1 MMSYRTYFFKISL
14 MTFYLAAL
22 MGCSVVNKRIASK
35 NTYSR
40 DAMNEYRNDSLQM
53 RILFHGNTY
62 FGNAHIKLSEI
73 RSLFDKHAGSSPRKD
88 VILWG
93 EYQAARQPMYLLGSI
108 VHDIDLSKL
117 NEGTSDFGSTYYYVI
132 SYPNDVT
139 LTEAFIPIS
148 GGKYVHLQEMAMYA
162 QNDLTAST
170 RDAELAWKDMLRS
183 LAVGRPVYDEAKG
196 NNQEVTDDDL
206 FEMK

>member
-1 MMSYRTYFFKISL
+1 MMSYRTYFFKMSL
-14 MTFYLAAL
+14 MTFCLAAL
-22 MGCSVVNKRIASK
+22 MSCSAVNKRIASK

-40 DAMNEYRNDSLQM
+40 DAMNEYRNDSLQLRM
-53 RILFHGNTY
+53 LFYGNTY

-73 RSLFDKHAGSSPRKD
+73 RGLFAKHVGSFPRKD

-93 EYQAARQPMYLLGSI
+93 EYQAARQPMYILGSI
-108 VHDIDLSKL
+108 VDDIDPSKL
-117 NEGTSDFGSTYYYVI
+117 QEETSDFGSTYYYAI

-170 RDAELAWKDMLRS
+170 RDAELAWKDMLSS
-183 LAVGRPVYDEAKG
+183 LAVGRPAYDEAKG
-196 NNQEVTDDDL
+196 NNREMTDDDL